1 MSSLEDISSA
11 EGPSYKQRELLYSI
25 APISSYGAVRV
36 VNPGTQYQSGYT
48 HEPSRPPSIDNM
60 SLYMTI
66 TIRQRS
72 SQLLPPRTWWR
83 PDDHP
88 HRHGHGRGVHGRGPP
103 AISVAS
109 NTLPLSLY
117 NGSTAGHHHNDS
129 NMSASSVALSYAM
142 HHAADRPA
150 LFQHNRGSSMDWT
163 GLLERKSLEDG
174 NAVIAHEEDL
184 CADAPVSTSLSLL
197 EGHDQAHA
205 PLASPV
211 LMLPHSRAILTSV
224 TQPTNGITRA
234 HARARA
240 RGMGYRCH
248 IEQARMPRPSVCE
261 TIQEEASVLSSLFP
275 LPKHL
280 TTQSVAKQSAT
291 PLLNSSAYIVRLCGA
306 VRNWGPLSCRRCF
319 SIRSRT
325 TALCPLSSGR
335 IPTAASLAE
344 SVAVRLSTF
353 CLLAWE
359 VALIVNPSLQ
369 EFAGQRAACPP
380 RGPARHE
387 GLPVLTDAPLDEI
400 GPFSPIQ
407 IELGTR
413 TRRMCLASSSLRVLA
428 SRQVLGARLSASRS
442 EALDCKENLSTSS
455 ITPTDSRD
463 PPSSFDSLFEP
474 PHPDKV
480 RTALMQIGIAF
491 VLSLSRLLAILADP
505 AIYRCIVHTG
515 HAIAH
520 ECILAR
526 GVFIGRPICHAVHL
540 PAHLGVAYE
549 LLEMRHGADLGPI
562 FYTGQ

>member
-129 NMSASSVALSYAM
+129 NMSASSVALS
-142 HHAADRPA
+142 
-150 LFQHNRGSSMDWT
+150 LGSDQAKARQ

-291 PLLNSSAYIVRLCGA
+291 PLLNSSAYIFVA
-306 VRNWGPLSCRRCF
+306 PFQSQNWGPLSCRRCF

-344 SVAVRLSTF
+344 SVA
-353 CLLAWE
+353 
-359 VALIVNPSLQ
+359 

-526 GVFIGRPICHAVHL
+526 GVFMILWP
-540 PAHLGVAYE
+540 
-549 LLEMRHGADLGPI
+549 
-562 FYTGQ
+562 